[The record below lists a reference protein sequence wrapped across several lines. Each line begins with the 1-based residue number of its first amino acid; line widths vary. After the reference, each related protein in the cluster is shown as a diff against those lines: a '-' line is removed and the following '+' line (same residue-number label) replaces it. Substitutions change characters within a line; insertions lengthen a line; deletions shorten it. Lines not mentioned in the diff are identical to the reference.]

1 LRDLIQDIKNTGAP
15 LKILGLSYIL
25 QIALGTA
32 SGQINVIV
40 NQIIIWIIIPG
51 LFVIGVKNTN
61 LNKLPK
67 DHVYYILLILFFVI
81 CYPLVLDHGRFMWTF
96 RKMIMSLMMLIIVL
110 QLIKTDKAAS
120 NILFLSIFTGTLI
133 LCIMSYG
140 EIGTTEVYVS
150 DEGSTKEVTKIGDE
164 NTINTN
170 ALAIIAGNGI
180 LATLYLIHAYSK
192 IKWIFLSF
200 TFFFIVIII
209 ACGSKSG
216 FINMAMSFALW
227 YLLVQT
233 SSSKYKGIYFVIFGI
248 LIYLLITYFS
258 SLLEGTYLL
267 ERFNR
272 VDSLNKYYENDSRG
286 KLFQQGLEL
295 FLEHPIFGVGLG
307 QVGIYMNAA
316 YTHND
321 LAEILSNGGTIGTL
335 LYFFFLIVI
344 YRRTITVHKALEK
357 AGLKTYHTRF
367 MQMLFWVLMVRGISA
382 PLFFSFDEMFMLG
395 IISAYSYV
403 HLNSLITNKK
413 DNSTSVTQAIDV

>member
-1 LRDLIQDIKNTGAP
+1 
-15 LKILGLSYIL
+15 
-25 QIALGTA
+25 
-32 SGQINVIV
+32 
-40 NQIIIWIIIPG
+40 
-51 LFVIGVKNTN
+51 
-61 LNKLPK
+61 
-67 DHVYYILLILFFVI
+67 
-81 CYPLVLDHGRFMWTF
+81 
-96 RKMIMSLMMLIIVL
+96 
-110 QLIKTDKAAS
+110 
-120 NILFLSIFTGTLI
+120 LI
-133 LCIMSYG
+133 LCIISYA

-150 DEGSTKEVTKIGDE
+150 DEGYMKEVTKIGE
-164 NTINTN
+164 GNTINTN

>member
-32 SGQINVIV
+32 SGQINLIINQAVIWV
-40 NQIIIWIIIPG
+40 AIPG
-51 LFVIGVKNTN
+51 LFLWALKNSDITN
-61 LNKLPK
+61 LPK
-67 DHVYYILLILFFVI
+67 DHFLYFVLILFFII
-81 CYPLVLDHGRFMWTF
+81 CYPLVISNERFLWTI

-133 LCIMSYG
+133 LCIIRYG

-216 FINMAMSFALW
+216 FINMGMSFALW
-227 YLLVQT
+227 YILVYT
-233 SSSKYKGIYFVIFGI
+233 ANSKLKGINLIVFGI
-248 LIYLLITYFS
+248 LIYLLFTYFT

-267 ERFNR
+267 ERFKR
-272 VDSLNKYYENDSRG
+272 VDSLNEYYENDSRG

-295 FLEHPIFGVGLG
+295 FIEYPIFGVGLG
-307 QVGIYMNAA
+307 QVGSYMNAA

-335 LYFFFLIVI
+335 LYSSFLMII
-344 YRRTITVHKALEK
+344 YRRTTNYIQMQEK
-357 AGLKTYHTRF
+357 AGLKTYHARF
-367 MQMLFWVLMVRGISA
+367 MKMLFWVLMVQGISNI
-382 PLFFSFDEMFMLG
+382 LFFSFDDMFMLG
-395 IISAYSYV
+395 IISAYTFV
-403 HLNSLITNKK
+403 HLKPAIINKNNK
-413 DNSTSVTQAIDV
+413 PTSVTQAINV

>member
-1 LRDLIQDIKNTGAP
+1 MALAYVLLI
-15 LKILGLSYIL
+15 S
-25 QIALGTA
+25 LGTA
-32 SGQINVIV
+32 SGQINLIV
-40 NQIIIWIIIPG
+40 NQLIIWVAIPG
-51 LFVIGVKNTN
+51 LFMIGVKNTN
-61 LNKLPK
+61 LKKLPR
-67 DHVYYILLILFFVI
+67 DHVYYFLLILFFVV

-110 QLIKTDKAAS
+110 QLIKTEIKATHL
-120 NILFLSIFTGTLI
+120 LFLSIFTGTLI
-133 LCIMSYG
+133 LCIMSYSQ
-140 EIGTTEVYVS
+140 IGTTEVYVS
-150 DEGSTKEVTKIGDE
+150 DEGYMKSVTKIGE
-164 NTINTN
+164 GNSINTN

-192 IKWIFLSF
+192 LKWVFVSF

-209 ACGSKSG
+209 SCGSKSG

-233 SSSKYKGIYFVIFGI
+233 SSSKYKGFYFVIFGI

-272 VDSLNKYYENDSRG
+272 VDSFNKYYENDSRG

-295 FLEHPIFGVGLG
+295 FLEHPIWGVGLG
-307 QVGIYMNAA
+307 QLSNYMNAA

-321 LAEILSNGGTIGTL
+321 IAEILSNGGTIGTL

-344 YRRTITVHKALEK
+344 YRRTITVHKALEQ

-367 MQMLFWVLMVRGISA
+367 MQMLFWVLMVRGIST

-403 HLNSLITNKK
+403 HLNSFNTNKK
-413 DNSTSVTQAIDV
+413 DNSTSVTQAIDA

>member
-1 LRDLIQDIKNTGAP
+1 MKELFQDIRNASAS
-15 LKILGLSYIL
+15 LKLMGLAYVLLIS
-25 QIALGTA
+25 LGTA
-32 SGQINVIV
+32 SGQINLIV

-51 LFVIGVKNTN
+51 LFIIGIRNTN

-67 DHVYYILLILFFVI
+67 DHVYYFLLILFFII

-110 QLIKTDKAAS
+110 QLIKTEIKATHL
-120 NILFLSIFTGTLI
+120 LFLSIFTGTLL
-133 LCIMSYG
+133 LCIMSYSQ
-140 EIGTTEVYVS
+140 IGTTEVYVS
-150 DEGSTKEVTKIGDE
+150 DEGYMKSVTKIGEE
-164 NTINTN
+164 NSINTN

-192 IKWIFLSF
+192 LKWFFLSF
-200 TFFFIVIII
+200 AFFFIVIII

-233 SSSKYKGIYFVIFGI
+233 SSSKYKGINIIIFGI

-286 KLFQQGLEL
+286 KLFQQGMEL
-295 FLEHPIFGVGLG
+295 FIEYPIFGVGLG
-307 QVGIYMNAA
+307 QVSNYMNAA

-344 YRRTITVHKALEK
+344 YRRTITAHKALEK

-367 MQMLFWVLMVRGISA
+367 MQMLFWVLMVRGIST

-403 HLNSLITNKK
+403 HLNSLNTNKK